1 MCKTNDGQRLGQAA
15 DYLSSKL
22 KNALLNQAAQLTA
35 SAQEIRLRV
44 NKPVSVS
51 CADGVFYLTK
61 NGGLSI
67 SRDDDNLLC
76 TPQELENTLHK
87 ICDYSVYA
95 RQGEIN
101 RGFVT
106 LSGGHR
112 AGLCGTAVIENGK
125 IVNVRQITSINIRI
139 AREHKNCANQILS
152 RLNACEGLLI
162 CGAPCSGKTTLLR
175 DIARQISAAKKV
187 ILIDERGE
195 LAGKSGGGFQN
206 DIGMCDVFDGYPK
219 PTAISQAVR
228 SMSPDV
234 VICDEI
240 GSAQD
245 AEALALCKNSGV
257 SVIAS
262 VHASSRAQLCKK
274 RDVLSAL
281 RLGVFPKVVFLSGRQ
296 NAGRVSEIICGDEL
310 YAVS

>member
-1 MCKTNDGQRLGQAA
+1 MTKGVNVIVKSIYSIQIIIAALSAYELLSTIGGIKMCKTNDGQRLGQAA
-15 DYLSSKL
+15 EYLSSKL
-22 KNALLNQAAQLTA
+22 RCALLNQAAQLSA

-139 AREHKNCANQILS
+139 AREHKNCH
-152 RLNACEGLLI
+152 
-162 CGAPCSGKTTLLR
+162 LR
-175 DIARQISAAKKV
+175 SAV
-187 ILIDERGE
+187 
-195 LAGKSGGGFQN
+195 Q
-206 DIGMCDVFDGYPK
+206 
-219 PTAISQAVR
+219 
-228 SMSPDV
+228 
-234 VICDEI
+234 
-240 GSAQD
+240 
-245 AEALALCKNSGV
+245 
-257 SVIAS
+257 
-262 VHASSRAQLCKK
+262 
-274 RDVLSAL
+274 
-281 RLGVFPKVVFLSGRQ
+281 RQ
-296 NAGRVSEIICGDEL
+296 NHAPARYRAADIRR
-310 YAVS
+310 

>member
-22 KNALLNQAAQLTA
+22 KNALLNQAAQLSA

-67 SRDDDNLLC
+67 SRDGDNLLC

-206 DIGMCDVFDGYPK
+206 DIGMCDVFDGYPNRL
-219 PTAISQAVR
+219 R
-228 SMSPDV
+228 S
-234 VICDEI
+234 
-240 GSAQD
+240 
-245 AEALALCKNSGV
+245 
-257 SVIAS
+257 
-262 VHASSRAQLCKK
+262 
-274 RDVLSAL
+274 L
-281 RLGVFPKVVFLSGRQ
+281 RLCAACRPTL
-296 NAGRVSEIICGDEL
+296 
-310 YAVS
+310 